1 LLDSLYEDEA
11 RRQQI
16 ASVTY
21 TGSIAANPFDTNDPF
36 AMSNSFAPPSNV
48 QLAMMAEQQQY
59 YQAQQ
64 QQYVHLQHQQQM
76 VMVPP
81 QTYQQQSQYS
91 ASSSQAGLSNPF
103 GDPFSSLV
111 AMANPSKKSNSNLV

>member
-21 TGSIAANPFDTNDPF
+21 TGSLAANPFDPNDPF

-64 QQYVHLQHQQQM
+64 QYYQVQQQQQM
-76 VMVPP
+76 VMLLP

-91 ASSSQAGLSNPF
+91 APSNQSGLSNPF

-111 AMANPSKKSNSNLV
+111 TMANPPKQSNSNLV

>member
-1 LLDSLYEDEA
+1 
-11 RRQQI
+11 
-16 ASVTY
+16 
-21 TGSIAANPFDTNDPF
+21 
-36 AMSNSFAPPSNV
+36 MSNSFAPPSNV

-64 QQYVHLQHQQQM
+64 QQYFQVQQQQQM
-76 VMVPP
+76 VMLPP

-91 ASSSQAGLSNPF
+91 APSSQAALSNPF

-111 AMANPSKKSNSNLV
+111 AMATAPKQSNSNLV